1 MKIKIKSNKQKLMK
15 TKLEMKTKFKTKTK
29 LKKNTENKFEKT
41 YPGPKLPSKKLNALR
56 IIILHY

>member
-1 MKIKIKSNKQKLMK
+1 MK

-29 LKKNTENKFEKT
+29 LKKNNENKFEKT
-41 YPGPKLPSKKLNALR
+41 YPGPKLPSKKINALR